1 MLISPKTPRDDAVC
15 DRRGEKKDEPTSGR
29 REGRSEEAGGGRA
42 GEGKTALSKWSEV
55 RKGKKETRREAW

>member
-29 REGRSEEAGGGRA
+29 QEERLGEAGGG
-42 GEGKTALSKWSEV
+42 GV
-55 RKGKKETRREAW
+55 RPLFQNGRR

>member
-29 REGRSEEAGGGRA
+29 REGRPEEAGGG
-42 GEGKTALSKWSEV
+42 GGGKTALSKWTEV